1 MTLVVVL
8 SLLLCL
14 LEFISSG
21 TKKVYLTLRGSETF
35 LADPA
40 YVLQGGE
47 GTAVPED
54 SPVQQDVLFCGKD
67 GVVSIEQVLPI
78 CGLQGQVV
86 AIVLN
91 SRRTPLFHINVCG
104 ASREGDNVIVAITVT
119 GTERYS

>member
-1 MTLVVVL
+1 MDLQELWSQWLGARTG
-8 SLLLCL
+8 
-14 LEFISSG
+14 SS
-21 TKKVYLTLRGSETF
+21 
-35 LADPA
+35 AA
-40 YVLQGGE
+40 AQGGE

-67 GVVSIEQVLPI
+67 GVVSIEQVLAI

-86 AIVLN
+86 AVVLN

-119 GTERYS
+119 GTERCP